1 MDENQRDNIKSK
13 TTDTRRSGKET
24 GQEDIQDIEQD
35 INITGTTDFKHIL
48 SDSTT
53 TKTKKRRF
61 QKSKSIV
68 NLSNYKAGH
77 QYHRNHRLQTHF
89 IRLNYH
95 KDKEEKIP
103 EE

>member
-24 GQEDIQDIEQD
+24 GQEDIHDIEQD

-53 TKTKKRRF
+53 TKTKNRRF
-61 QKSKSIV
+61 QKRKSMV
-68 NLSNYKAGH
+68 NLSTYKESV
-77 QYHRNHRLQTHF
+77 QNISYWSFHRVEDSVRNPNNCF
-89 IRLNYH
+89 
-95 KDKEEKIP
+95 D
-103 EE
+103 